1 MSRIVKSVEETLRQL
16 MRTAGPYLQW
26 ALAARKKYIDLRL
39 GQDQEVRRI
48 YIRAADKVAREIRRM
63 RQQGYGNQMN
73 VRYLTALELSLRQNS
88 ITEALQGIVSSSI
101 EKAVEAGTSYSYE
114 VTLSQISRTKLAKEP
129 VKRAF
134 VRANT
139 QAVEACWARTQ
150 KGLYLSDRIWRH
162 GEKARTVMTDIIR
175 VAVATGEDPVETALA
190 LEKYVRRGSKTFAYE
205 YPEMMER
212 MGSRIPQDISYEA
225 LRLVRTETAA
235 AFGEGTIA
243 AANVSPSYTGMK
255 WLLSNNSDPCHVCK
269 RFAEADHGLG
279 RGIWPPGEEPPM
291 PAHPNCMCTLVS
303 VHEDTDAFIDR
314 LNAWMK
320 NPASQPELE
329 DWYQEVYSK
338 VA

>member
-16 MRTAGPYLQW
+16 MRTTGPYLQW

-48 YIRAADKVAREIRRM
+48 YIRAADKVAREIRLMKR
-63 RQQGYGNQMN
+63 QGYGNQMN

-114 VTLSQISRTKLAKEP
+114 VTLSQISKTKLAKEP

-134 VRANT
+134 FRANT

-150 KGLYLSDRIWRH
+150 GGLHLSDRLWKH
-162 GEKARTVMTDIIR
+162 GEKARSAMTEIIQD
-175 VAVATGEDPVETALA
+175 AVATGEDPVETARA
-190 LEKYVRRGSKTFAYE
+190 LEKYVRRGKKTLAYE
-205 YPEMMER
+205 YPNMMER

-243 AANVSPSYTGMK
+243 AAKVSPSYTGMK

-279 RGIWPPGEEPPM
+279 RGVWPPGKEPPM

-303 VHEDTDAFIDR
+303 VHEDTDTFIDR
-314 LNAWMK
+314 LNAWTK

-329 DWYQEVYSK
+329 KWYQEVYSK
-338 VA
+338 AA

>member
-48 YIRAADKVAREIRRM
+48 YIRAADKVAREIRLMKR
-63 RQQGYGNQMN
+63 QGYGNQMN

-114 VTLSQISRTKLAKEP
+114 VTLSQISKTKLAKET

-134 VRANT
+134 FRANT

-150 KGLYLSDRIWRH
+150 GGLLLSDRIWRH
-162 GEKARTVMTDIIR
+162 GEKARTAMTEIIQD
-175 VAVATGEDPVETALA
+175 AVATGEDPVETARA
-190 LEKYVRRGSKTFAYE
+190 LEKYVRRGKKTLAYE
-205 YPEMMER
+205 YPNMMER
-212 MGSRIPQDISYEA
+212 MGNRIPQDISYEA

-235 AFGEGTIA
+235 AYGEGTIA
-243 AANVSPSYTGMK
+243 AASVSPSYTGMK
-255 WLLSNNSDPCHVCK
+255 WLLSNNSDPCHICK
-269 RFAEADHGLG
+269 GLAEANHGLG
-279 RGIWPPGEEPPM
+279 KGVYPPGGEPPM

-314 LNAWMK
+314 LNDWMRD
-320 NPASQPELE
+320 PASQPDLE
-329 DWYQEVYSK
+329 NWYQNIYSK